1 MQTHLQPKLEQ
12 NVCRCVPNF
21 PPTLWGYD
29 SFASFSFSDSEYES
43 YTKKVELLKEKVR
56 DMLMASTNN
65 LIQNIELINTLRRLG
80 VSYHFEMEIEEQL
93 NHIFYVVSKF
103 LNDNDCDLY
112 GIALLFRVLR
122 QHGYKMSCD
131 VFNKF
136 KDKDGNFQKAI
147 SNDVK
152 GILSLYEASFVS
164 VHGEDILDEA
174 LAFTK
179 PILESSL
186 DMQSIPHHLAQRIR
200 NALILSFHK
209 GVPRVEARQYI
220 SVYEE
225 DESPNQT
232 LLEFGKLDFNRVQ
245 LLHRQELGELVRW
258 WKDSNLAEKLPYARD
273 RIVELYFWACSIQ
286 SEPHFALLRLM
297 VTKYLTMVSLS
308 DDTYDTYATMEEI
321 IAFSDAFER
330 CNISAIDQLPDYMK
344 DLYKTFL
351 DLFEETSN
359 IVCKEGR
366 SYCAYYTK
374 EAFKELLRA
383 YRMEAKWSNDGYVP
397 TFGEYLPNGATS
409 SSYGL
414 VAAVCFVGMEK
425 FAGIKEYEW
434 LKANPKIANAVKI
447 IGRLLNDI
455 VSHEDEQKREDCASS
470 VECYKKEYGVT
481 EEMAVEEILEIC
493 GNAWKDINEECMR
506 PNSTPRPI
514 LECLVNIA
522 RISEVVYRFD
532 DGYTNPSSVK
542 DKVISL
548 FLEPLAL
555 SK

>member
-1 MQTHLQPKLEQ
+1 MVIP
-12 NVCRCVPNF
+12 
-21 PPTLWGYD
+21 
-29 SFASFSFSDSEYES
+29 EYES
-43 YTKKVELLKEKVR
+43 YTKKVESLKEKVR
-56 DMLMASTNN
+56 DMLMASTKN
-65 LIQNIELINTLRRLG
+65 LIQNIELIDTLRRLG

-103 LNDNDCDLY
+103 LKDNDCDLY
-112 GIALLFRVLR
+112 SIALLFRVLR
-122 QHGYKMSCD
+122 QHGYKISCD

-136 KDKDGNFQKAI
+136 KDKGGKFKKAI
-147 SNDVK
+147 TDDVK
-152 GILSLYEASFVS
+152 GILSLYEASSVS

-179 PILESSL
+179 PIKPNLESSL
-186 DMQSIPHHLAQRIR
+186 SYAKSSLAMQSIPHHLAQHIR

-209 GVPRVEARQYI
+209 GVPRVEVRQYI

-232 LLEFGKLDFNRVQ
+232 LLEFAKLDFNRVQ

-258 WKDSNLAEKLPYARD
+258 WKDSNLVEKLPYARD
-273 RIVELYFWACSIQ
+273 RIVELYFWACSMQ

-297 VTKYLTMVSLS
+297 VTKYLMMASLS

-344 DLYKTFL
+344 DLYKNIL

-397 TFGEYLPNGATS
+397 TFGEYLHNGATS
-409 SSYGL
+409 SSYG
-414 VAAVCFVGMEK
+414 VVPAVCFVGMGK

-455 VSHEDEQKREDCASS
+455 VSHEDEQKRGNCASS
-470 VECYKKEYGVT
+470 VQCYKKEYGVT
-481 EEMAVEEILEIC
+481 EEWQLKRYEKFVEMH
-493 GNAWKDINEECMR
+493 GQTFNEEWMR
-506 PNSTPRPI
+506 PKMSIQGHP
-514 LECLVNIA
+514 
-522 RISEVVYRFD
+522 
-532 DGYTNPSSVK
+532 
-542 DKVISL
+542 
-548 FLEPLAL
+548 
-555 SK
+555 